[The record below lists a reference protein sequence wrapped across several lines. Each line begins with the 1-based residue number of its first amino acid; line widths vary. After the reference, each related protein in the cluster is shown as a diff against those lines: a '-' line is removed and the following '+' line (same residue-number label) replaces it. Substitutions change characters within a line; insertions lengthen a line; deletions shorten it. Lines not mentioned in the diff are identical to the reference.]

1 MKKLKTLLCIIL
13 MGILTCCLFL
23 LCSCGATIAGTYKFD
38 SLSYTEGGISMEL
51 KAGEQ
56 YMGMITLSE
65 DIMTITLNEDG
76 TLVITESM
84 ESVGETLTGTWTRV
98 DEHTLELTIDG
109 ETQSVAWNND
119 TLTINEEGV
128 KVYLKK

>member
-1 MKKLKTLLCIIL
+1 
-13 MGILTCCLFL
+13 
-23 LCSCGATIAGTYKFD
+23 
-38 SLSYTEGGISMEL
+38 MEL